1 MRKHHSTL
9 NLVPTLARCRRG
21 AVVAAGLVLGCF
33 AADSALAELG
43 ESESRAAAFVGAG
56 ESSTI
61 SLIRELSEWRSRAL
75 EAEALLSRSG
85 VRTSADAVQGSAIAS
100 ARVLASLESE
110 GLVILS
116 IGRSGGALQGAML
129 SVGDGVVAKVVESRE
144 SVAAALVDRSY
155 KGKLAN
161 LEGLP
166 VQLAVR

>member
-1 MRKHHSTL
+1 MRKRSSTP
-9 NLVPTLARCRRG
+9 NLTPTLARRRRG
-21 AVVAAGLVLGCF
+21 AAVAAGLMSGVFGVCF
-33 AADSALAELG
+33 AFAEA
-43 ESESRAAAFVGAG
+43 ETSESRAAAFVGAG
-56 ESSTI
+56 ESATI

-85 VRTSADAVQGSAIAS
+85 VRTFSDAVRGSAVAS

-110 GLVILS
+110 RLVILS

-129 SVGDGVVAKVVESRE
+129 SVGDGVFAKVVESRE
-144 SVAAALVDRSY
+144 SVAAALVDRSF

>member
-1 MRKHHSTL
+1 MQRHSTTL
-9 NLVPTLARCRRG
+9 NLSTLALGCRG
-21 AVVAAGLVLGCF
+21 AAVAASLVFGCVAGEVAF
-33 AADSALAELG
+33 ADSEP
-43 ESESRAAAFVGAG
+43 SESRAAALVGLG

-75 EAEALLSRSG
+75 GAEALLSRSG
-85 VRTSADAVQGSAIAS
+85 VRAPVETVRGAAVAS
-100 ARVLASLESE
+100 ATVLGSLESE
-110 GLVILS
+110 RLVILS
-116 IGRSGGALQGAML
+116 IGRSSGALQGALL

>member
-1 MRKHHSTL
+1 VSWVL
-9 NLVPTLARCRRG
+9 CGCLSVCAFADVVP
-21 AVVAAGLVLGCF
+21 
-33 AADSALAELG
+33 
-43 ESESRAAAFVGAG
+43 SESKAAAVVGAG

-85 VRTSADAVQGSAIAS
+85 IRSSLDSVRGGLLGS
-100 ARVLASLESE
+100 ARVLGSLESE
-110 GLVILS
+110 RLVILS
-116 IGRSGGALQGAML
+116 IGRSSGALQGAML
-129 SVGDGVVAKVVESRE
+129 TVGEGVVAKIVESRE
-144 SVAAALVDRSY
+144 LVAAALVDRSY